1 MFDMDAYNE
10 FQLKNTLNWLLLR
23 ASFLAK
29 QGLVKMAES
38 HKLTLA
44 QAFAL
49 SLLEPGQPVP
59 MKSMAFQLGCDA
71 STATGIVDRLLELH
85 LIERQEAAHDR
96 RIKNIGLT
104 DSGKKLRKKLL
115 EQISANNSPALA
127 SLTVDEISALKILLT
142 KILNY

>member
-1 MFDMDAYNE
+1 MDAYNE

-29 QGLVKMAES
+29 QGLVKMAEK

-44 QAFAL
+44 QVFTL
-49 SLLEPGQPVP
+49 SLLEPGQAVP
-59 MKSMAFQLGCDA
+59 MKSMALQLGCDA
-71 STATGIVDRLLELH
+71 STATGIVDRLLELGF
-85 LIERQEAAHDR
+85 IERKEAEHDR

-104 DSGKKLRKKLL
+104 VSGKKLRKNLL

-127 SLTVDEISALKILLT
+127 SLSPDEISALKILLT